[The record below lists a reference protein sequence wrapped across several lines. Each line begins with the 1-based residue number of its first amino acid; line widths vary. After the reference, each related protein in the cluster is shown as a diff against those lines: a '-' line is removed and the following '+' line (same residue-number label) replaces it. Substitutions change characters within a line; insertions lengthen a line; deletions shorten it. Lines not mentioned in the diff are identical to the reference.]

1 MPIGRLAAL
10 AATTALA
17 LGAAPSFAADLGAG
31 FNLSG
36 GATLVSD
43 YRFRGVSLSDQDPAV
58 QATATIG
65 HESGFYAGTWASSI
79 DGGDL
84 YGHTEVDLY
93 GGWSGEMLPG
103 TTLDAMLAYY
113 AYPNGDDAIGAADY
127 FEGTAKLSH
136 VFGPVTATAGLSYSW
151 EQKALGGGDNL
162 YLFSDLAAAVP
173 GTPFTLKGHFGRT
186 EGALAPDG
194 DYLDWSLGADAALGS
209 VTLGLAYV
217 DSNIARRHGV
227 DAALVLSAGIAF

>member
-1 MPIGRLAAL
+1 MSMVRLAAL
-10 AATTALA
+10 AAVTALTLSPTA
-17 LGAAPSFAADLGAG
+17 SSAAELGAG
-31 FNLSG
+31 FSISG
-36 GATLVSD
+36 GAALVSD
-43 YRFRGVSLSDQDPAV
+43 YRFRGVSLSGQDPAV

-84 YGHTEVDLY
+84 YGHTEIDLY

-103 TTLDAMLAYY
+103 TTLDTMVAYY
-113 AYPNGDDAIGAADY
+113 AYPNGDDSFGPADY

-136 VFGPVTATAGLSYSW
+136 VFGPVTATGGVSYSW
-151 EQKALGGGDNL
+151 EQKALGGRDNL

-173 GTPFTLKGHFGRT
+173 GTPFTVKGHVGRT
-186 EGALAPDG
+186 EGALALDG
-194 DYLDWSLGADAALGS
+194 HYLDWSLGADAALEP

-217 DSNIARRHGV
+217 DSDIASRHGV
-227 DAALVLSAGIAF
+227 DAALVLSAGLAF